1 MLFRLEILVQS
12 LVNPSS
18 KSCLVSGR
26 GWDWNFLNFFVD
38 NSILSYIVA
47 VPPPTSSIGNDE
59 LISRWLDHGPQRVR
73 HFLWLVLNEKLMTN
87 VERCRRGFIDDPS
100 CASCGHVEESIIH
113 VLRDYA
119 SAQEVWRQLVLTED
133 DGSLSL
139 ELFPEIYGSR
149 GTYGCFKGITKQR
162 RDQVWNPPPLR
173 FIKLNT
179 DRARDPVLKEAS
191 TTAMARDDLDCAQAI
206 EAILDRSYGK
216 LYRDLTSRIQELC
229 KRQWRVII
237 KKIPRE
243 ANVIAHLS
251 AGKMKAFPY
260 ALIIF

>member
-1 MLFRLEILVQS
+1 
-12 LVNPSS
+12 
-18 KSCLVSGR
+18 
-26 GWDWNFLNFFVD
+26 
-38 NSILSYIVA
+38 ILSYIVA
-47 VPPPTSSIGNDE
+47 VPPPTSSVGNDE
-59 LISRWLDHGPQRVR
+59 LISRWLDHGPQRDK

-113 VLRDYA
+113 VLQDCA
-119 SAQEVWRQLVLTED
+119 SAQEVWRQKMN
-133 DGSLSL
+133 GSLSL

-162 RDQVWNPPPLR
+162 RDQVWNPPLLR

-179 DRARDPVLKEAS
+179 DGARDPVLKEAS
-191 TTAMARDDLDCAQAI
+191 TAAMARDDLGSWRGRTPFGMDNSWDNIMVETDCAQAM

-243 ANVIAHLS
+243 ANVIAHLL